1 MYQCNFLKFLLLFF
15 SDGSLPYLP
24 KDDDHPFT
32 FDDDSNTSEGGYSP
46 SQYDDSGMSDIGS
59 PPIIPPAPSP
69 PNQKQQ
75 KLFQTSNFQ
84 TNVAKLPV
92 VTTQTFSI
100 SNPANLITSGGNYSF
115 AQVKNG
121 NSNSHNFV
129 TKVRPKKSNR
139 PKTQT
144 KSKVIKFHEYKGP
157 PNVVK
162 STNPTTTPT
171 PAQPDKNETP
181 YHILLQQQQLF
192 LQWQLEF
199 NGSPPINVNKL
210 DKFDKSS
217 MIITST
223 ATTSPVNVT
232 SPTLLN
238 SSPGH
243 FQTISQ
249 QTVTSPTTL
258 GQPQLAS
265 QGNIITPS
273 MPATPLVQT
282 KLPPPTVVP
291 SSTSP
296 ICQPPVQLITSK
308 PVSKVVTQKPLANLE
323 DMKVADLKAEL
334 KKRNLPVSGPKPQLI
349 ERLKPY
355 ADTIIT
361 NSSNIASKNISALSK
376 LPVQAIVN
384 VKKFPAVKSDDIL
397 MSNNSPTSPRSLE
410 SFMPLSPDVVE
421 MVTSPQASIITSPQ
435 VNNNSISTSQSSIP
449 MAVDNSRPPS
459 VVPTEMAMDVDQPV
473 DSSSLIQQSFNQSS
487 LSPSSST
494 ITLVTSPTQQQV
506 QLIPLEQTQSQ
517 QIQIVQQPQQSPTPK
532 PGEPLT
538 PEQLIREEMLQQQR
552 FKISELQRQLEES
565 HRRLKL
571 QQMQH
576 QHLQQQQQQLNQL
589 QQQTAQLNQLQQ
601 QTQLL
606 QQPTSPPM
614 AVSSQMLQQ
623 ATSPPLM
630 VNSSM
635 SPQPGSNPPS
645 VKANVIQPTSPS
657 QALNSGVSVASPPA
671 QILSVSQPVSERTTT
686 ILQIPLN
693 ALQNA
698 TQLNTIKTSVQPAS
712 AVTNSNIKSQ
722 IPKVSMTNL
731 FSSQVLHQSLNMGN
745 PTTSL
750 SSLINIQPLSTVSG
764 KTIHLPPLNGLTQL
778 QQR

>member
-1 MYQCNFLKFLLLFF
+1 MYLHKKHVCDFLKFLLFFSF
-15 SDGSLPYLP
+15 SDGSIPYIP

-75 KLFQTSNFQ
+75 KLLPTSNFQ

-171 PAQPDKNETP
+171 PVQPDKNETP

-199 NGSPPINVNKL
+199 NGSPPINVNNL

-223 ATTSPVNVT
+223 ATTSPINVT

-249 QTVTSPTTL
+249 ETVTSPTTL

-265 QGNIITPS
+265 QGNIVTPS
-273 MPATPLVQT
+273 MSATPLVQT

-296 ICQPPVQLITSK
+296 ICQPPVQLSTSK
-308 PVSKVVTQKPLANLE
+308 LVSKVVTQKPLANLE
-323 DMKVADLKAEL
+323 DMKVTDLKAEL

-384 VKKFPAVKSDDIL
+384 VKKFPVVKSDDIS

-410 SFMPLSPDVVE
+410 SFMPLSPEIME

-435 VNNNSISTSQSSIP
+435 VNNNNISTSQSNIP

-459 VVPTEMAMDVDQPV
+459 VAPTEMAMDVDQ
-473 DSSSLIQQSFNQSS
+473 NS

-623 ATSPPLM
+623 PTSPPLM

-635 SPQPGSNPPS
+635 SPQSGSNPPS

-671 QILSVSQPVSERTTT
+671 QILSVSQPVSEGTTT

-698 TQLNTIKTSVQPAS
+698 TQLNTIKTSVQPGS

-731 FSSQVLHQSLNMGN
+731 FNNRVLHQSLNMGN

-750 SSLINIQPLSTVSG
+750 SSLINIQPLSTGSG
-764 KTIHLPPLNGLTQL
+764 KTINLPPLNGLTQL